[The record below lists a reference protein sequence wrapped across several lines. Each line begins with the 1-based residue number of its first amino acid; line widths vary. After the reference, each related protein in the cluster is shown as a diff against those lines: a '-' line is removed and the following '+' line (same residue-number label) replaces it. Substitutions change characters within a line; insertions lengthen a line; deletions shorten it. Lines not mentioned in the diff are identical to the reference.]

1 MKQVD
6 YVISSLRWS
15 GEGIKEQLRRIELDL
30 NKIISSQL
38 GIYEEF
44 IEISYFIR
52 LSQNLFSEFNKRLS
66 LYIFVYVERHI
77 LLS

>member
-30 NKIISSQL
+30 LATANQKNISVNEYL
-38 GIYEEF
+38 EE
-44 IEISYFIR
+44 YG
-52 LSQNLFSEFNKRLS
+52 KR
-66 LYIFVYVERHI
+66 RK
-77 LLS
+77 